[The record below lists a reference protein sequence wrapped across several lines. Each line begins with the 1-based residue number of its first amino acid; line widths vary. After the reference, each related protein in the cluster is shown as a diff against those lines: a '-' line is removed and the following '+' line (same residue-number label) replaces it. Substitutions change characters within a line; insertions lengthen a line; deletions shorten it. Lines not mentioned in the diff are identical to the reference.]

1 MSYCYNLKVTK
12 HGAELICTVFAFLLE
27 YQLSTAWRAC
37 PASSGMQ
44 ELEQCLEQLP

>member
-12 HGAELICTVFAFLLE
+12 HGAELICTVFDFLLE
-27 YQLSTAWRAC
+27 CQLSTAW
-37 PASSGMQ
+37 MQ